1 MYFST
6 AARDFGSSKGIC
18 RSDRISQRSIFCSS
32 DVGPYV
38 ISTAY
43 SAESSASP
51 DRQGDRS
58 RDYALRCSLQLQ
70 MAAPSAAMLMRP
82 LMALFNT
89 ARIDVRDAELGK
101 DEPRNGHE
109 SCYCS

>member
-1 MYFST
+1 
-6 AARDFGSSKGIC
+6 
-18 RSDRISQRSIFCSS
+18 
-32 DVGPYV
+32 
-38 ISTAY
+38 
-43 SAESSASP
+43 
-51 DRQGDRS
+51 
-58 RDYALRCSLQLQ
+58 